1 MITTFSASLGIF
13 IVKVSPGLAD
23 DGVSVIQFNVDSDF
37 NPKGSR
43 DALFG
48 LITSG
53 IAIAISN

>member
-23 DGVSVIQFNVDSDF
+23 DGVSVIRFNVDFDF
-37 NPKGSR
+37 NPKGSH
-43 DALFG
+43 DALLG

-53 IAIAISN
+53 IAVAITN